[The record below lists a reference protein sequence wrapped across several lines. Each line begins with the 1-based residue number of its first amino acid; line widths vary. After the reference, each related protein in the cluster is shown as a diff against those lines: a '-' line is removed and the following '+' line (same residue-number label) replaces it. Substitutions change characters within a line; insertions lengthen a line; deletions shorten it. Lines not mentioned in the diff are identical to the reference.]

1 MLFFM
6 EPKDFWNIV
15 RNNDKIHIIFLCGG
29 NICRSPFA
37 EMKFKQL
44 LADSKIKNKEKF
56 VIQSGGF
63 IFQKDVRIHPF
74 TEKALLED
82 KIPQERIDEHFPRR
96 MRKHKDDLINASA
109 LIVMTEA
116 QIDIQLPAKYRDK
129 AILLSMLGLSNKAV
143 NIPDPAI
150 IKEYQSY
157 REIMDQITSYLENI
171 IHEIEELGI

>member
-1 MLFFM
+1 M
-6 EPKDFWNIV
+6 ELDEFWNIIC
-15 RNNDKIHIIFLCGG
+15 NEDKIHIIFLCGG

-37 EMKFKQL
+37 EMKFEQL

-74 TEKALLED
+74 TEKALLEEG
-82 KIPQERIDEHFPRR
+82 IPKDRINKHFPRR
-96 MRKHKDDLINASA
+96 MRKHKDDLINATA

-116 QIDIQLPAKYRDK
+116 QRDIQLPVKYRDK
-129 AILLSMLGLSNKAV
+129 AILLSRLGLSNKVV

-150 IKEYQSY
+150 IKEYQPY
-157 REIMDQITSYLENI
+157 RDILNQITSYLENMI
-171 IHEIEELGI
+171 CKIEDLDI

>member
-1 MLFFM
+1 MQ
-6 EPKDFWNIV
+6 PKEFWNKI
-15 RNNDKIHIIFLCGG
+15 RNDDKFHIIFLCGG

-37 EMKFKQL
+37 EMKFEQL

-56 VIQSGGF
+56 IVQSGGF

-82 KIPQERIDEHFPRR
+82 GIPKNRIDKHFPRR

-116 QIDIQLPAKYRDK
+116 QRDIQLPAKYRDK
-129 AILLSMLGLSNKAV
+129 AILLSTLGISKKV
-143 NIPDPAI
+143 ENIPDPAI
-150 IKEYQSY
+150 IKEYPLY
-157 REIMDQITSYLENI
+157 REIMDQITSYLENM
-171 IHEIEELGI
+171 IHEIEDLGI